1 MAPGGFMM
9 MRRMVKTVILFSF
22 LVLLFFG
29 KSFALTNE
37 EASPILKEFIKTD
50 FRILEV
56 REAPLE
62 GFWEVV
68 TEIGQERMIIYIH
81 KSLRFVIHGHILDRQ
96 TKRNISLDRLKE
108 FRKVNTSTLPLENA
122 IPMGQG
128 KRKLYV
134 FTDPECH
141 FCSQLHQ
148 ELKLIKDLQVFFFLY
163 PLTPASY
170 EKAKAIWCSQSRLK
184 ALEEAHE
191 GKEFPPSS
199 CDTSPIDRNMQLGKR
214 LLVES
219 TPTLLF
225 QNGKMVEGYAASDAV
240 ENLLRSNSNF

>member
-1 MAPGGFMM
+1 
-9 MRRMVKTVILFSF
+9 MRHMVKTMILSSF
-22 LVLLFFG
+22 LALLLFG
-29 KSFALTNE
+29 KCFALTPE
-37 EASPILKEFIKTD
+37 EATPILREFIKTD

-68 TEIGQERMIIYIH
+68 TEIGQERVIIYID
-81 KSLRFVIHGHILDRQ
+81 KGLRFVIHGQILDRQ
-96 TKRNISLDRLKE
+96 TKRNVSLDRLKE
-108 FRKVNTSTLPLENA
+108 FRKVDTSTLPLENA

-134 FTDPECH
+134 FTDPQCH

-148 ELKLIKDLQVFFFLY
+148 ELKRVENLQVFFFLY
-163 PLTPASY
+163 PLNPPSY
-170 EKAKAIWCSQSRLK
+170 EKAKAIWCSQGRLK
-184 ALEEAHE
+184 ALEETYE
-191 GKEFPPSS
+191 GKEFPASS

-225 QNGKMVEGYAASDAV
+225 QNGKMVEGYAAPDAL
-240 ENLLRSNSNF
+240 ENLLKLNSSF